1 MITVVQTLGAGQQFS
16 GSPGAGQISF
26 DDVLLE
32 SNDYCPLIANMAFRT
47 TQLINF
53 LVIFTHPDGAAS
65 GQIIAIDETPDTLSP
80 NGYGGFA
87 KMGCAITVPTAYRP
101 IAQGGPRP
109 WGLSFHSGLLTATGQ
124 FVISYFA
131 GPRPSGRG

>member
-26 DDVLLE
+26 DDVLLP
-32 SNDYCPLIANMAFRT
+32 SNDYVPIVANMAFRT

-53 LVIFTHPDGAAS
+53 IVYFTHPLGATH
-65 GQIIAIDETPDTLSP
+65 GQIVALDETPDELSP

-87 KMGCAITVPTAYRP
+87 KMGCAITVPIMYR
-101 IAQGGPRP
+101 AASEGGPVP

-124 FVISYFA
+124 FVISYYS
-131 GPRPSGRG
+131 GPRPSGQG